1 MPRRDFPLAEAPH
14 LRDRALSWY
23 AEPGEPVEA
32 RLAATVMFVRD
43 ADRDGG
49 SGVEVFML
57 ERASTMAFAP
67 SMHVFPGGGVDRRDA
82 AEEVPWAGPAPSRW
96 AGRLG
101 TDEDTARML
110 VTAALREVFEES
122 GVLLAGPTPDRVLE
136 DVGGEVWSRRRAA
149 LVDRELSF
157 AEVLAHEGLV
167 LRGDLLSYRAHWVT
181 PEFESRRYDTWF
193 FAAAVP
199 HGQDAD
205 DATSEAETAEW
216 VRPEEALRQWS
227 SGEVLMLPPTLVC
240 LEELAAAGDAA
251 SVLAESRPV
260 GSVMPTIVET
270 PDGFVLR
277 AELP

>member
-1 MPRRDFPLAEAPH
+1 MPRRDFPLAGAPQ
-14 LRDRALSWY
+14 LRDRALSWH
-23 AEPGEPVEA
+23 AEPGPPVEA

-43 ADRDGG
+43 AGAG
-49 SGVEVFML
+49 AGIEVFML
-57 ERASTMAFAP
+57 KRASTMAFAP

-82 AEEVPWAGPAPSRW
+82 AEDVPWAGPGPAEW
-96 AGRLG
+96 ARRLG

-122 GVLLAGPTPDRVLE
+122 GVLLAGPTPDSVLE
-136 DVGGEVWSRRRAA
+136 DVRGEVWSSRRAA

-181 PEFESRRYDTWF
+181 PEFEARRYDTWF
-193 FAAAVP
+193 FAATVP

-205 DATSEAETAEW
+205 DATSEAETAGW
-216 VRPEEALRQWS
+216 VRPDEALRQGS
-227 SGEVLMLPPTLVC
+227 SGEVFMLPPTLVC
-240 LEELAAAGDAA
+240 LEELMAARDAE

-260 GSVMPTIVET
+260 GCVMPTVVET
-270 PDGFVLR
+270 PEGFVLR